1 MRRPTS
7 VTVLGILNVVFAA
20 WGLMGIAFYI
30 AMMFMPPALNANN
43 PVLDLMRQN
52 AGYAMY
58 ANISMVLGGVLT
70 LVLCL
75 AGIGLLMLR
84 PWGRLLSI
92 AYAVFAIISVIVNTA
107 VNYYFLLAPMMDKQ
121 AALPPGPEKMAA
133 MGGIMGMVLGTC
145 VGPVYPVVLL
155 VFMYRA
161 NVRAAFRTPNSA
173 DQIRRVSY

>member
-1 MRRPTS
+1 
-7 VTVLGILNVVFAA
+7 
-20 WGLMGIAFYI
+20 
-30 AMMFMPPALNANN
+30 
-43 PVLDLMRQN
+43 
-52 AGYAMY
+52 
-58 ANISMVLGGVLT
+58 
-70 LVLCL
+70 VLCL

>member
-1 MRRPTS
+1 MHRPAS
-7 VTVLGILNVVFAA
+7 VTVLGILNIVFAA
-20 WGLMGIAFYI
+20 LGLMGIAVSI
-30 AMMFMPPALNANN
+30 AMMFMPPGLNVKN